1 MQTVCGTRGFVQKY
15 PKCCIMFDGKE
26 PVMDDAVEAIVSQY
40 TQPHIAAIQEEG
52 YRLGVPNIMN
62 YTMDRRLIECL
73 RQGLPLDMDVYD
85 AAEWSCIAELSE
97 QSALQGGVPVKIPD
111 FTRGRWK

>member
-1 MQTVCGTRGFVQKY
+1 ML
-15 PKCCIMFDGKE
+15 DGQE
-26 PVMDDAVEAIVSQY
+26 PVKGDAVEPIITEY
-40 TQPHIAAIQEEG
+40 TNSHIARIQEEG

-73 RQGLPLDMDVYD
+73 HRGLPLDIDVYD

-97 QSALQGGVPVKIPD
+97 RSVQNGGIPVKIPD
-111 FTRGRWK
+111 FTRAKW